1 MKKVYQFCQILC
13 AIFLVFFFAT
23 NANAQIVVTNDNPYT
38 ESFENGGLAS
48 WSNTDVV
55 GSDEWVDSYA
65 VSHTGTKCVNYSSSL
80 FGDFLDIQDN
90 PLAILSFF
98 NNMANFGN
106 GSARLVSPTLDL
118 SGLGGQVTLRFYR
131 KQSTMMIAQTLSVY
145 YRTSPSAAWTFLQQY
160 TGATDWSEETLTL
173 PNISSTYQ
181 VSFMGNFNV
190 DNMGSDPTSLMS
202 MFTDPN
208 AATNM
213 ASDIYIDD
221 IFIGVTVPCNAPQN
235 LAMSNVTST
244 SATATWSGTATNWT
258 VEIGPAG
265 FSHGSGTT
273 YTAQNPTYTFTN
285 LTPNASYDVYVRA
298 NCAGDVTS
306 NWAQTS
312 FTATPGSG
320 IAENG
325 YGFLSVSP
333 NPTTGVVRCTM
344 ENLVPN
350 TRLQVLDVYGKLLM
364 EQPVTEA
371 TTELDFT
378 DKAAG
383 LYFLRVVSDNKVV
396 TTQKVIRR

>member
-1 MKKVYQFCQILC
+1 MKKIYHFCQILC
-13 AIFLVFFFAT
+13 AVFLVFFFAT

-38 ESFENGGLAS
+38 ESFENGGLAN

-65 VSHTGTKCVNYSSSL
+65 VSHTGTKCVDYSSSL

-181 VSFMGNFNV
+181 VSFVGNFNV
-190 DNMGSDPTSLMS
+190 DNMGSDVSSLMS

-235 LAMSNVTST
+235 LSMSNVTTT

-273 YTAQNPTYTFTN
+273 YTAQNPTYTFTG

-344 ENLVPN
+344 ENLVSN